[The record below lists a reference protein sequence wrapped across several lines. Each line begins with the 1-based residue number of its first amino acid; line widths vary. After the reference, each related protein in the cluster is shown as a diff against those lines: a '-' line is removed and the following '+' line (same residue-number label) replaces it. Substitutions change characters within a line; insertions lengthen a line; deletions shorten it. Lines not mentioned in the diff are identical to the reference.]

1 MKHPANIMDLP
12 SAPSVA
18 AAEIMPDL
26 PAERYKDPVAY
37 LPVERA
43 VDLKIEAE
51 MAASFRE
58 KREEGYRM
66 YLDGKDPSDIAAIMS
81 LPLKQV
87 LYWADTGDWALT
99 VRRLNDANERLV
111 RENVRRARLA
121 HAEADAKESLELG
134 ERIRKVVKGKLENPD
149 ALRSQDIK
157 NYADA
162 AKATG
167 DLSDHGNG
175 ATAGVSID
183 AGPEG
188 AAGRKPLVVIF
199 NGGTPPIVRNA
210 N

>member
-1 MKHPANIMDLP
+1 MDLP

-18 AAEIMPDL
+18 AAEAMPEL
-26 PAERYKDPVAY
+26 PAERYKDPLAY
-37 LPVERA
+37 LPVERS
-43 VDLKIEAE
+43 VDLKIETE

-66 YLDGKDPSDIAAIMS
+66 YLDGQDPKDIAEIMAV
-81 LPLKQV
+81 PLKQV
-87 LYWADTGDWALT
+87 LYWADTGDWAMT
-99 VRRLNDANERLV
+99 VRKLNDGLERLV

-121 HAEADAKESLELG
+121 HAESDAKESLELG
-134 ERIRKVVKGKLENPD
+134 ERIREVVKEKLAVPGE
-149 ALRSQDIK
+149 LRSQDVK

>member
-1 MKHPANIMDLP
+1 MKPENIMDLR
-12 SAPSVA
+12 S
-18 AAEIMPDL
+18 AAESSAVAIMPEL
-26 PAERYKDPVAY
+26 PPEPYKDPVSY
-37 LPVERA
+37 LPVERE

-66 YLDGKDPSDIAAIMS
+66 YLGGADPKTISDELAI
-81 LPLKQV
+81 PLRQV
-87 LYWADTGDWALT
+87 LYWADTGDWAA
-99 VRRLNDANERLV
+99 VIRKANDAHERLV

-121 HAEADAKESLELG
+121 HAEADARESLELG
-134 ERIRKVVKGKLENPD
+134 EKIRKVVKGKLEKPD
-149 ALRSQDIK
+149 ELRSQDIK

-167 DLSDHGNG
+167 DLADHGNG

-183 AGPEG
+183 AGGPDG
-188 AAGRKPLVVIF
+188 GGKKPLVVIF
-199 NGGTPPIVRNA
+199 NGGTAPVIRNA